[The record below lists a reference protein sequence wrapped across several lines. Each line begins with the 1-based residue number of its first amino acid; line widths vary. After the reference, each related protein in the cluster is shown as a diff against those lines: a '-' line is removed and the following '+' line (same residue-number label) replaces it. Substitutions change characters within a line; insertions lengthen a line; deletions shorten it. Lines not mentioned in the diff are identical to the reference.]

1 MRILGGNATDGGGA
15 GSATSGGGAVNA
27 TFSGELAAAPTGT
40 RRAPLTREIALDV
53 PAPVRPPKILVLE
66 DEEPLRTLVSA
77 MLKIR
82 GFECDLTGTVREAR
96 SFMAKR
102 AYDLVLADVHLPDGS
117 GLSLAKE
124 SGGDPLLIVMTGS
137 NDIQTAVQ
145 AIREGAID
153 FITKPFPVGQFLKR
167 IDNALQE
174 WRSRESLKGYARALE
189 TLVKMKGE
197 ELSRTSRQI
206 DDVYDMTV

>member
-1 MRILGGNATDGGGA
+1 MRILGGNATYGGGA
-15 GSATSGGGAVNA
+15 GNATASGG
-27 TFSGELAAAPTGT
+27 LAAAPTGT
-40 RRAPLTREIALDV
+40 KRASLTREIALDV

-66 DEEPLRTLVSA
+66 DEKPIQTLVMA

-82 GFECDLTGTVREAR
+82 GFECDLAGTVREAR
-96 SFMAKR
+96 GLMERQS
-102 AYDLVLADVHLPDGS
+102 YDLVLVDVHLPDGS
-117 GLSLAKE
+117 GLSLARE

-153 FITKPFPVGQFLKR
+153 FITKPLPVGQFLKR

-174 WRSRESLKGYARALE
+174 WRSRE
-189 TLVKMKGE
+189 
-197 ELSRTSRQI
+197 
-206 DDVYDMTV
+206 